1 MLRCVRTTINLPDDV
16 LAEAKRAAAA
26 SGLTLT
32 QFIEEAVRV
41 GLARREP
48 TTRPQQVL
56 PTSPGAPRAGVD
68 LDDTAALLD
77 LMDADDPL

>member
-1 MLRCVRTTINLPDDV
+1 MLRCVRTTVNLPDEV

-26 SGLTLT
+26 SGRTLT

-41 GLARREP
+41 GLARRE
-48 TTRPQQVL
+48 TTARPQQVL
-56 PTSPGAPRAGVD
+56 PTSPGAPRPGVD
-68 LDDTAALLD
+68 LDDTAAFLD